1 LHVRS
6 LAPPPAIATYWPRVQ
21 SDHLVHDEAPYVVL
35 NVPASQVPHTRL
47 TVGVPAV
54 ASYIPGPHAVNG
66 THSLAGFAS

>member
-1 LHVRS
+1 
-6 LAPPPAIATYWPRVQ
+6 VQ
-21 SDHLVHDEAPYVVL
+21 SDHLVHDDAPYVVL